1 MKKNL
6 GKVFLLLS
14 LFLQLQLFATTY
26 EWSAQIQKQKA
37 YVNEPIYLH
46 YTCAFSDRAELYSI
60 EFNPSGEYEKFSVKS
75 LHVNESIVDGKKVS
89 SYEFL
94 LFPKEAGEI
103 EIAFEALMKLTNKES
118 IEEMV
123 IGRDNV
129 KKEDTKKTFVKQE
142 VFKVSIEETPSDLVG
157 EFAIDVTK
165 REPLVKAYEPYH
177 LDITIRGNGNFERI
191 EPFYYEIEGVKV
203 FAGEVVS
210 SQKLTQE
217 AQSGVWNQKF
227 AFVGEKSFTIPKREI
242 EYFNLKTKKLEKL
255 FVDAVDVKVDGGFA
269 KEELL
274 DKEVQ
279 EGKLRFDTSY
289 LYYLLAFVSGFFVG
303 KIKRKKSTQIK
314 QSDDFLQKVKDA
326 KSLDALMVLLVVED
340 TTKYGELIKEIEQDR
355 ITSLSD
361 AKKRIQKL
369 YNATSKKTGG
379 VAL

>member
-6 GKVFLLLS
+6 GRVFFLLM
-14 LFLQLQLFATTY
+14 LFVSAELFATTY

-37 YVNEPIYLH
+37 YVNEPIYVH

-60 EFNPSGEYEKFSVKS
+60 EFNPSGEHEKFRVKS

-94 LFPKEAGEI
+94 LFAKDGGEI
-103 EIAFEALMKLTNKES
+103 EIAFEALMKLTSRES

-129 KKEDTKKTFVKQE
+129 KKEDTKKTVVKQE
-142 VFKVSIEETPSDLVG
+142 VFKLFIEETPSALVG
-157 EFAIDVTK
+157 DFALDVKK

-177 LDITIRGNGNFERI
+177 LEIKIQGDGNFEAL
-191 EPFYYEIEGVKV
+191 EPLRFEIEGVKI
-203 FAGEVVS
+203 FAEDVVLN
-210 SQKLTQE
+210 QKLTKE
-217 AQSGVWNQKF
+217 AQSGVWSQKF
-227 AFVGEKSFTIPKREI
+227 AFVGEKSFSIPKQEI
-242 EYFNLKTKKLEKL
+242 EYFSLKTKKLEKL
-255 FVDAVDVKVDGGFA
+255 FFDAVDVKVEGGFA

-274 DKEVQ
+274 DVVQKKEFV
-279 EGKLRFDTSY
+279 FDSAY
-289 LYYLLAFVSGFFVG
+289 LYYVLTFVAGFLVG
-303 KIKRKKSTQIK
+303 KIKRKKSVQTK
-314 QSDDFLQKVKDA
+314 PSDTFLQKLKDV

-340 TTKYGELIKEIEQDR
+340 ATRYEPLIKEIEQDMV
-355 ITSLSD
+355 TSLAD
-361 AKKRIQKL
+361 AKKRTQKL

>member
-6 GKVFLLLS
+6 GRVFFLLM
-14 LFLQLQLFATTY
+14 LFVSAELFATTY

-37 YVNEPIYLH
+37 YVNEPIYVH

-60 EFNPSGEYEKFSVKS
+60 EFNPSGEYEKFRVKS

-94 LFPKEAGEI
+94 LFAKEGGEI
-103 EIAFEALMKLTNKES
+103 EIAFEALMKLTSRES

-129 KKEDTKKTFVKQE
+129 KKEDTKKTVVKQE
-142 VFKVSIEETPSDLVG
+142 VFKLFIEETPSVLVG
-157 EFAIDVTK
+157 DFALDVKK

-177 LDITIRGNGNFERI
+177 LEIQIQGDGNFEAL
-191 EPFYYEIEGVKV
+191 EPLRFEIDGVKI
-203 FAGEVVS
+203 FAEDVVLN
-210 SQKLTQE
+210 QKLTKE
-217 AQSGVWNQKF
+217 AQSGVWSQKF
-227 AFVGEKSFTIPKREI
+227 AFVGEKSFSIPKQEI
-242 EYFNLKTKKLEKL
+242 EYFSLKTKKLEKL
-255 FVDAVDVKVDGGFA
+255 FFDAVDVKVEGGFA

-274 DKEVQ
+274 DVVQKKEFV
-279 EGKLRFDTSY
+279 FDSAY
-289 LYYLLAFVSGFFVG
+289 LYYVLTFVAGFLVG
-303 KIKRKKSTQIK
+303 KIKRKKSVQTK
-314 QSDDFLQKVKDA
+314 PSDTFLQKLKDV

-340 TTKYGELIKEIEQDR
+340 ATRYEPLIKEIEQDMV
-355 ITSLSD
+355 TSLAD
-361 AKKRIQKL
+361 AKKRTQKL

>member
-6 GKVFLLLS
+6 GRVFFLLM
-14 LFLQLQLFATTY
+14 LFVSAELFATTY

-37 YVNEPIYLH
+37 YVNEPIYVH

-60 EFNPSGEYEKFSVKS
+60 EFNPSGEHEKFRVKS

-94 LFPKEAGEI
+94 LFAKDGGEI
-103 EIAFEALMKLTNKES
+103 EVAFEALMKLTSRES

-129 KKEDTKKTFVKQE
+129 KKEDTKKTVVKQE
-142 VFKVSIEETPSDLVG
+142 VFKLFIEETPSALVG
-157 EFAIDVTK
+157 DFALDVKK

-177 LDITIRGNGNFERI
+177 LEIKIQGDGNFEAL
-191 EPFYYEIEGVKV
+191 EPLRFEIEGVKI
-203 FAGEVVS
+203 FAEDVVLN
-210 SQKLTQE
+210 QKLTKE
-217 AQSGVWNQKF
+217 AQSGVWSQKF
-227 AFVGEKSFTIPKREI
+227 AFVGEKSFSIPKQEI
-242 EYFNLKTKKLEKL
+242 EYFSLKTKKLEKL
-255 FVDAVDVKVDGGFA
+255 FFDAVDVKVEGGFA

-274 DKEVQ
+274 DVVQKKEFV
-279 EGKLRFDTSY
+279 FDSAY
-289 LYYLLAFVSGFFVG
+289 LYYVLTFVAGFLVG
-303 KIKRKKSTQIK
+303 KIKRKKSVQTK
-314 QSDDFLQKVKDA
+314 PSDTFLQKLKDV

-340 TTKYGELIKEIEQDR
+340 ATRYEPLIKEIEQDMV
-355 ITSLSD
+355 TSLAD
-361 AKKRIQKL
+361 AKKRTQKL